1 MTVSDW
7 NPAERDE
14 ELHHI
19 SNVTKGVAAVAVG
32 GTVLLGFGVAWG
44 DSQRVDQANNREAA
58 QQEQGT
64 TNTTIQPPASTPTPN
79 QPKSSTGGS
88 GSSSGSSNSGTSSNS
103 GSASSSGSSSTS
115 GSSTSKSG
123 GS

>member
-1 MTVSDW
+1 MSDW

-58 QQEQGT
+58 TADQT
-64 TNTTIQPPASTPTPN
+64 STDTTIQPPASTPKPAQT
-79 QPKSSTGGS
+79 KSSTGKS
-88 GSSSGSSNSGTSSNS
+88 GSSSGSSKSGGT
-103 GSASSSGSSSTS
+103 
-115 GSSTSKSG
+115 TSKSG